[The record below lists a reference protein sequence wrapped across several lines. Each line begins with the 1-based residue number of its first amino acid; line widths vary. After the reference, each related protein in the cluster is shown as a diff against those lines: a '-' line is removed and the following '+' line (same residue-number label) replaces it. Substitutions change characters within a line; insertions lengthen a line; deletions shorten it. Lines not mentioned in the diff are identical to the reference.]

1 MTNIFHIFLLFCY
14 FGLLCFGGGNALT
27 PLYIDHL
34 VNEQHWMTLQ
44 EFGDLTAIS
53 QMTPGPIGVNAA
65 TFFGFRRGGIP
76 GAFVATIGLL
86 VPSYFLVILALRSLK
101 RWEKSF
107 LVQGIMTGIHP
118 ATTGMILAALLIF
131 MQMSVFSAEIPWGY
145 WLGIV
150 KNAPETAFF
159 VRPLAVVIFCA
170 ATWAAL
176 QRQNFYYERDFR
188 FRRRRCARSRRRAVL
203 NGYRTLEKKSRRRG
217 FAGLS
222 KK

>member
-170 ATWAAL
+170 ATWLPYKGRISIMSVIFGSAAVGAL
-176 QRQNFYYERDFR
+176 G
-188 FRRRRCARSRRRAVL
+188 AA
-203 NGYRTLEKKSRRRG
+203 
-217 FAGLS
+217 AGLS
-222 KK
+222 

>member
-14 FGLLCFGGGNALT
+14 FGFLCFGGGNALT

-131 MQMSVFSAEIPWGY
+131 MQMSVFSTEIPWGY

-170 ATWAAL
+170 ATWLLYKGRISIMSVIFGSAAIGAL
-176 QRQNFYYERDFR
+176 G
-188 FRRRRCARSRRRAVL
+188 AA
-203 NGYRTLEKKSRRRG
+203 
-217 FAGLS
+217 AGLS
-222 KK
+222 

>member
-76 GAFVATIGLL
+76 GVFVATIGLL

-170 ATWAAL
+170 ATWLLYKGRISIMSVIFGSAAVGAL
-176 QRQNFYYERDFR
+176 G
-188 FRRRRCARSRRRAVL
+188 AA
-203 NGYRTLEKKSRRRG
+203 
-217 FAGLS
+217 AGLS
-222 KK
+222 

>member
-76 GAFVATIGLL
+76 GAFMATIGLL

-131 MQMSVFSAEIPWGY
+131 MQMSVFSAEIPWEY

-170 ATWAAL
+170 ATWLLYKGRISIMSVIFGSAAVGAL
-176 QRQNFYYERDFR
+176 G
-188 FRRRRCARSRRRAVL
+188 AA
-203 NGYRTLEKKSRRRG
+203 
-217 FAGLS
+217 AGLS
-222 KK
+222 

>member
-159 VRPLAVVIFCA
+159 VRPLTVVIFCA
-170 ATWAAL
+170 ATWLLYKGRISIMSVIFGSAAVGAL
-176 QRQNFYYERDFR
+176 G
-188 FRRRRCARSRRRAVL
+188 AA
-203 NGYRTLEKKSRRRG
+203 
-217 FAGLS
+217 AGLS
-222 KK
+222 

>member
-150 KNAPETAFF
+150 KNAPETTFF

-170 ATWAAL
+170 ATWLLYKGKISIMSVIFGSAAVGAL
-176 QRQNFYYERDFR
+176 G
-188 FRRRRCARSRRRAVL
+188 AA
-203 NGYRTLEKKSRRRG
+203 
-217 FAGLS
+217 AGLS
-222 KK
+222 

>member
-170 ATWAAL
+170 ATWLLYKGRLSIMSVIFGSAAVGAL
-176 QRQNFYYERDFR
+176 G
-188 FRRRRCARSRRRAVL
+188 AA
-203 NGYRTLEKKSRRRG
+203 
-217 FAGLS
+217 AGLS
-222 KK
+222 

>member
-14 FGLLCFGGGNALT
+14 FGFLCFGGGNALT

-34 VNEQHWMTLQ
+34 VNEQHW
-44 EFGDLTAIS
+44 
-53 QMTPGPIGVNAA
+53 MTPGPIGVNAA

-170 ATWAAL
+170 ATWLLYKGRISIMSVIFGSAAVGAL
-176 QRQNFYYERDFR
+176 G
-188 FRRRRCARSRRRAVL
+188 AA
-203 NGYRTLEKKSRRRG
+203 
-217 FAGLS
+217 AGLS
-222 KK
+222 

>member
-118 ATTGMILAALLIF
+118 ATTGMILAALRA
-131 MQMSVFSAEIPWGY
+131 SACRGDF
-145 WLGIV
+145 LCGD
-150 KNAPETAFF
+150 
-159 VRPLAVVIFCA
+159 L
-170 ATWAAL
+170 AAL

>member
-107 LVQGIMTGIHP
+107 LVHGIMTGIHP

-170 ATWAAL
+170 ATWLLYKGRISIMSVIFGSAAVGAL
-176 QRQNFYYERDFR
+176 G
-188 FRRRRCARSRRRAVL
+188 AA
-203 NGYRTLEKKSRRRG
+203 
-217 FAGLS
+217 AGLS
-222 KK
+222 

>member
-131 MQMSVFSAEIPWGY
+131 MQMSVFSAESPWGY

-150 KNAPETAFF
+150 KNAPETALF

-170 ATWAAL
+170 ATWLLYKGRISIMSVIFGSAAVGAL
-176 QRQNFYYERDFR
+176 G
-188 FRRRRCARSRRRAVL
+188 AA
-203 NGYRTLEKKSRRRG
+203 
-217 FAGLS
+217 AGLS
-222 KK
+222 

>member
-65 TFFGFRRGGIP
+65 TFFRFRRGGIP

-170 ATWAAL
+170 ATWLLYKGRISIMSVIFGSAAVGAL
-176 QRQNFYYERDFR
+176 G
-188 FRRRRCARSRRRAVL
+188 AA
-203 NGYRTLEKKSRRRG
+203 
-217 FAGLS
+217 AGLS
-222 KK
+222 

>member
-76 GAFVATIGLL
+76 GALMATVGLL

-107 LVQGIMTGIHP
+107 LVRGIMTGIHP

-131 MQMSVFSAEIPWGY
+131 MQMSVFSTEIPWKT
-145 WLGIV
+145 WLGIAE
-150 KNAPETAFF
+150 NASQTEFF
-159 VRPLAVVIFCA
+159 IRPLAVLIFCA
-170 ATWAAL
+170 AAAL
-176 QRQNFYYERDFR
+176 LYKGKISIMSVIFGS
-188 FRRRRCARSRRRAVL
+188 AAVGAL
-203 NGYRTLEKKSRRRG
+203 G
-217 FAGLS
+217 AAVGLS
-222 KK
+222 

>member
-131 MQMSVFSAEIPWGY
+131 MQMSVFSAEIRWGY

-170 ATWAAL
+170 ATWLLYKGRISIMSVIFGSAAVGAL
-176 QRQNFYYERDFR
+176 G
-188 FRRRRCARSRRRAVL
+188 AA
-203 NGYRTLEKKSRRRG
+203 
-217 FAGLS
+217 AGLS
-222 KK
+222 

>member
-131 MQMSVFSAEIPWGY
+131 MQMSVFSTEIPWGY

-170 ATWAAL
+170 ATWLLYKGRISIMSVIFGSAAIGAL
-176 QRQNFYYERDFR
+176 G
-188 FRRRRCARSRRRAVL
+188 AA
-203 NGYRTLEKKSRRRG
+203 
-217 FAGLS
+217 AGLS
-222 KK
+222 

>member
-150 KNAPETAFF
+150 KNAPETPFF
-159 VRPLAVVIFCA
+159 VSPHSVVIFCA
-170 ATWAAL
+170 ATWLLYKGRISIMSVIFGSAAVGAL
-176 QRQNFYYERDFR
+176 G
-188 FRRRRCARSRRRAVL
+188 AA
-203 NGYRTLEKKSRRRG
+203 
-217 FAGLS
+217 AGLS
-222 KK
+222 

>member
-145 WLGIV
+145 WLGSV

-170 ATWAAL
+170 ATWLLYKGRISIMSVIFGSAAVGAL
-176 QRQNFYYERDFR
+176 G
-188 FRRRRCARSRRRAVL
+188 AA
-203 NGYRTLEKKSRRRG
+203 
-217 FAGLS
+217 AGLS
-222 KK
+222 

>member
-170 ATWAAL
+170 ATWLLYKGRISIMSVIFGSAAVG
-176 QRQNFYYERDFR
+176 
-188 FRRRRCARSRRRAVL
+188 VL
-203 NGYRTLEKKSRRRG
+203 GAA
-217 FAGLS
+217 AGLS
-222 KK
+222 

>member
-170 ATWAAL
+170 ATWLLYKGRISIMSVIFGSAAVG
-176 QRQNFYYERDFR
+176 
-188 FRRRRCARSRRRAVL
+188 A
-203 NGYRTLEKKSRRRG
+203 LEAA
-217 FAGLS
+217 AGLS
-222 KK
+222 

>member
-14 FGLLCFGGGNALT
+14 FGLLCFGWGNALT

-170 ATWAAL
+170 ATWLLYKGRISIMSVIFGSAAIGAL
-176 QRQNFYYERDFR
+176 G
-188 FRRRRCARSRRRAVL
+188 AA
-203 NGYRTLEKKSRRRG
+203 
-217 FAGLS
+217 AGLS
-222 KK
+222 

>member
-118 ATTGMILAALLIF
+118 ATTDMILAALLIF

-170 ATWAAL
+170 ATWLLYKGRISIMSVIFGSAAVGAL
-176 QRQNFYYERDFR
+176 G
-188 FRRRRCARSRRRAVL
+188 AA
-203 NGYRTLEKKSRRRG
+203 
-217 FAGLS
+217 AGLS
-222 KK
+222 

>member
-65 TFFGFRRGGIP
+65 TFFGFRQGGIP

-170 ATWAAL
+170 ATWLLYKGRISIMSVIFGSAAVGAL
-176 QRQNFYYERDFR
+176 G
-188 FRRRRCARSRRRAVL
+188 AA
-203 NGYRTLEKKSRRRG
+203 
-217 FAGLS
+217 AGLS
-222 KK
+222 

>member
-76 GAFVATIGLL
+76 GAFVGDNRASGAVIFSGDSRFALSETLGKKFSCAGDHDRN
-86 VPSYFLVILALRSLK
+86 PSGNDGHDPGGASDLHADVRFQCGDSVGILARNCQKRTGNGILRASAC
-101 RWEKSF
+101 RGDF
-107 LVQGIMTGIHP
+107 LCGDLGCSTK
-118 ATTGMILAALLIF
+118 AEFLL
-131 MQMSVFSAEIPWGY
+131 
-145 WLGIV
+145 
-150 KNAPETAFF
+150 
-159 VRPLAVVIFCA
+159 
-170 ATWAAL
+170 
-176 QRQNFYYERDFR
+176 
-188 FRRRRCARSRRRAVL
+188 
-203 NGYRTLEKKSRRRG
+203 
-217 FAGLS
+217 
-222 KK
+222 

>member
-44 EFGDLTAIS
+44 EFGDLPAIS

-170 ATWAAL
+170 ATWLLYKGRISIMSVIFGSAAVGAL
-176 QRQNFYYERDFR
+176 G
-188 FRRRRCARSRRRAVL
+188 AA
-203 NGYRTLEKKSRRRG
+203 
-217 FAGLS
+217 AGLS
-222 KK
+222 

>member
-170 ATWAAL
+170 ATWLLYKGRISIMSVIFGSAAVGEL
-176 QRQNFYYERDFR
+176 G
-188 FRRRRCARSRRRAVL
+188 AA
-203 NGYRTLEKKSRRRG
+203 
-217 FAGLS
+217 AGLS
-222 KK
+222 

>member
-27 PLYIDHL
+27 PVYLAHL

-170 ATWAAL
+170 ATWLLYKGRISIMSVIFGSAAVGAL
-176 QRQNFYYERDFR
+176 G
-188 FRRRRCARSRRRAVL
+188 AA
-203 NGYRTLEKKSRRRG
+203 
-217 FAGLS
+217 AGLS
-222 KK
+222 

>member
-76 GAFVATIGLL
+76 GAFMATIGLL

-170 ATWAAL
+170 ATWLLYKGRISIMSVIFGSAAVG
-176 QRQNFYYERDFR
+176 
-188 FRRRRCARSRRRAVL
+188 A
-203 NGYRTLEKKSRRRG
+203 LEAA
-217 FAGLS
+217 AGLS
-222 KK
+222 

>member
-170 ATWAAL
+170 ATWLLYKGRISIMSVIFGSAAVGAL
-176 QRQNFYYERDFR
+176 G
-188 FRRRRCARSRRRAVL
+188 A
-203 NGYRTLEKKSRRRG
+203 
-217 FAGLS
+217 AGLS
-222 KK
+222 

>member
-76 GAFVATIGLL
+76 GAFVTTIGLL

-170 ATWAAL
+170 ATWLLYKGRISIMSVIFGSAAVGAL
-176 QRQNFYYERDFR
+176 G
-188 FRRRRCARSRRRAVL
+188 AA
-203 NGYRTLEKKSRRRG
+203 
-217 FAGLS
+217 AGLS
-222 KK
+222 

>member
-1 MTNIFHIFLLFCY
+1 MTNILHIFLLFCY

-170 ATWAAL
+170 ATWLLYKGRISIMSVIFGSAAVGAL
-176 QRQNFYYERDFR
+176 G
-188 FRRRRCARSRRRAVL
+188 AA
-203 NGYRTLEKKSRRRG
+203 
-217 FAGLS
+217 AGLS
-222 KK
+222 

>member
-118 ATTGMILAALLIF
+118 ATRHCTIRMATRFPPVSSFAA
-131 MQMSVFSAEIPWGY
+131 
-145 WLGIV
+145 
-150 KNAPETAFF
+150 
-159 VRPLAVVIFCA
+159 
-170 ATWAAL
+170 
-176 QRQNFYYERDFR
+176 
-188 FRRRRCARSRRRAVL
+188 ARNPV
-203 NGYRTLEKKSRRRG
+203 
-217 FAGLS
+217 
-222 KK
+222 

>member
-170 ATWAAL
+170 ATWLLYKGRISIMSVLFGSAAVGAL
-176 QRQNFYYERDFR
+176 G
-188 FRRRRCARSRRRAVL
+188 AA
-203 NGYRTLEKKSRRRG
+203 
-217 FAGLS
+217 AGLS
-222 KK
+222 

>member
-1 MTNIFHIFLLFCY
+1 MTNIFHIFLLVCH

-76 GAFVATIGLL
+76 GAFMATIGLL

-170 ATWAAL
+170 ATWLLYKGRISIMSVIFGSAAVG
-176 QRQNFYYERDFR
+176 
-188 FRRRRCARSRRRAVL
+188 A
-203 NGYRTLEKKSRRRG
+203 LEAA
-217 FAGLS
+217 AGLS
-222 KK
+222 

>member
-1 MTNIFHIFLLFCY
+1 MMNYLHIFLLFCY
-14 FGLLCFGGGNALT
+14 FGCLCFGGGNALT

-65 TFFGFRRGGIP
+65 TFFGFRRGGVI
-76 GAFVATIGLL
+76 GALMATVGLL

-107 LVQGIMTGIHP
+107 LVRGIMTGIHP

-131 MQMSVFSAEIPWGY
+131 MQMSVFSTEIPWRY
-145 WLGIV
+145 WIGLV
-150 KNAPETAFF
+150 KTAPQAAFF
-159 VRPLAVVIFCA
+159 IRPLAVLIFAAATFLLYKGKLSIMSVIFGS
-170 ATWAAL
+170 AAL
-176 QRQNFYYERDFR
+176 G
-188 FRRRRCARSRRRAVL
+188 ALGA
-203 NGYRTLEKKSRRRG
+203 
-217 FAGLS
+217 AIGLS
-222 KK
+222 

>member
-76 GAFVATIGLL
+76 GALTATVGLL

-107 LVQGIMTGIHP
+107 LVRGIMTGIHP

-131 MQMSVFSAEIPWGY
+131 MQMSVFSTEIPWNT
-145 WLGIV
+145 WLGIAE
-150 KNAPETAFF
+150 NASQTEFF
-159 VRPLAVVIFCA
+159 IRPLAVLIFCA
-170 ATWAAL
+170 STALLYKGKISIMSVIFGSAAIGAL
-176 QRQNFYYERDFR
+176 G
-188 FRRRRCARSRRRAVL
+188 AAV
-203 NGYRTLEKKSRRRG
+203 
-217 FAGLS
+217 GLS
-222 KK
+222 